1 MSEAESVQPAPADA
15 DATPGALLKQARE
28 RAQLSVLQVA
38 EELHLDTWIVEAIEE
53 NRFSVLGAPVFAR
66 GHLRKYATQL
76 GLSPDDILARYEALQ
91 DRPVEPEPVP
101 IALADSVRGP
111 RGSAKKA
118 VWTIVVLAV
127 VGVLG
132 YLVFDAFFKPGTP
145 PTPVASAPI
154 TPAPVETEASSE
166 PAALEANE
174 SVVAA
179 PQAPA
184 EQPTAELPS
193 PQTDTATVELPVPSG
208 TASTQPATASPPVEL
223 RLEFTG
229 ESWTE
234 IYDSAGRRL
243 MFGIG
248 TPETPRTV
256 SGIAPIQ
263 VILGAV
269 SAVKLQVNGQTV
281 AIPRR
286 EGREAVRFTIEAD
299 GTLR

>member
-1 MSEAESVQPAPADA
+1 
-15 DATPGALLKQARE
+15 
-28 RAQLSVLQVA
+28 
-38 EELHLDTWIVEAIEE
+38 
-53 NRFSVLGAPVFAR
+53 
-66 GHLRKYATQL
+66 
-76 GLSPDDILARYEALQ
+76 
-91 DRPVEPEPVP
+91 
-101 IALADSVRGP
+101 
-111 RGSAKKA
+111 KKA

-166 PAALEANE
+166 PAAFEANE

-208 TASTQPATASPPVEL
+208 TASTQPATASTPVEL

-229 ESWTE
+229 ESWME

-243 MFGIG
+243 MF
-248 TPETPRTV
+248 
-256 SGIAPIQ
+256 
-263 VILGAV
+263 
-269 SAVKLQVNGQTV
+269 
-281 AIPRR
+281 
-286 EGREAVRFTIEAD
+286 
-299 GTLR
+299 